1 MSQKI
6 LLVEDEKNIIIALKL
21 CLKNYGYEVLLAKDG
36 ITAVETALKELP
48 DLVLLDI
55 IIPKLN
61 GFLVCEA
68 LKENDLTKDIPII
81 MLSAKAQE
89 EDIKKARDVGAAE
102 YLVKPFK
109 PEELIKQI
117 RKYTD
122 NHLLHP

>member
-21 CLKNYGYEVLLAKDG
+21 CLINYGYEVLLAEDG

-68 LKENDLTKDIPII
+68 LKENDLTKGIPII

-89 EDIKKARDVGAAE
+89 EDIKKARDCGASE
-102 YLVKPFK
+102 YLVKPLK

-117 RKYTD
+117 KKYTE
-122 NHLLHP
+122 